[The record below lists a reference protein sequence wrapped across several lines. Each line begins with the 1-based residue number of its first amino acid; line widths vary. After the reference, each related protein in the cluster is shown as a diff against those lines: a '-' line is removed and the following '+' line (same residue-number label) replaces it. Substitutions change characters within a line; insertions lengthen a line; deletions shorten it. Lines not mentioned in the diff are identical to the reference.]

1 MERQL
6 LKKTIL
12 KKIKLVKSMIVDCKE
27 ESVYKTSLE
36 MRLKDL
42 EEINQIC
49 KERNRY

>member
-12 KKIKLVKSMIVDCKE
+12 KKIKWLKSMIADCND
-27 ESVYKTSLE
+27 SVYKASLE
-36 MRLKDL
+36 SRLKDL

-49 KERNRY
+49 VERNRY

>member
-12 KKIKLVKSMIVDCKE
+12 KKIKLAKSMIADYPI
-27 ESVYKTSLE
+27 ESAYRTILE
-36 MRLKDL
+36 SRLKDL

-49 KERNRY
+49 VERNRY